1 LRCQNG
7 WRPAVIFKLFLNLSR
22 FFLIVW
28 LGLWAALAS
37 AQTSAQV
44 TLDYNRWAS
53 TANMAQDTLEAGTA
67 SGAFLIE
74 LRKQLALRRSEFSE
88 VQNFSPARLAT
99 LEEQLAA
106 LGPVPES
113 GTEPA
118 EIAERRMILAQE
130 IKVLNA
136 SRLRAREAYKQADGL
151 IREIDDA
158 LSAKDTEN
166 LLQLRP
172 SPIDL
177 RLWPEAVLQ
186 VTEKLKSLV
195 GSVSTAWNTP
205 VLRNKA
211 HDQLSLIVTLLLA
224 AGVLLTQGRRWLA
237 RALRRLSRSEDAYGV
252 DLARYLLG
260 LGKLVNVLF
269 CVFLVSL
276 AWSISRLYDFDLSVL
291 LQASPGIVAPFFI
304 SWWLAT
310 QLCPIDETTR
320 SVLALP
326 SGSRVQARFLI
337 RFLGVAI
344 SAMIFMAFLNAMGDF
359 SSGTVAVIVVV
370 LVSIAGV
377 GTLRLGGLL
386 WRQSHG
392 SHAAAG
398 AEQVPHRIVVRL
410 GQGLAVVAAI
420 CIALAVIGYSYLA
433 IELLMTVLL
442 ATEFLGI
449 LFVTFEAVR
458 NTVAMLSQ
466 DRNAGY
472 DSLAAV
478 VVNAALILASLP
490 VFALIAG
497 VRASELMELW
507 STFQSGVTLGEVQL
521 SPSVVLQLIV
531 VFVIGLLLTRLIQRT
546 LKIRILAKT
555 KIDAGGQNAIVSGI
569 GYFGIFLAAVV
580 AITYAGLDLSSL
592 AIVAGA
598 LSVGI
603 GFGLQNIVSNFVS
616 GIILLIER
624 PISVGDWIEVGGN
637 MGIVRKISVRS
648 TSIQTFDRTDV
659 IVPNADLV
667 SGTVTNYTHGSS
679 VGRIIVPIGVAY
691 GNDTRKIEELLLP
704 LAEQHPLVL
713 KDPAPSV
720 VFQGF
725 GADSLNFEI
734 RALLADIN
742 YGLTVRSEL
751 NHQVYEV
758 LTANGIEIPFG
769 QRDIWI
775 RNPEA
780 LGAVRSEPS

>member
-1 LRCQNG
+1 M
-7 WRPAVIFKLFLNLSR
+7 IFKLFLNLSR

-37 AQTSAQV
+37 AQTSPQV
-44 TLDYNRWAS
+44 TLDYDRWAA

-67 SGAFLIE
+67 SGDFLHE

-136 SRLRAREAYKQADGL
+136 PRLRAREAFKQADGL
-151 IREIDDA
+151 IREIDAA
-158 LSAKDTEN
+158 LSAKETEN

-186 VTEKLKSLV
+186 VSEKLKSLV
-195 GSVSTAWNTP
+195 GSVSTAWHTP
-205 VLRNKA
+205 VLRDKA
-211 HDQLSLIVTLLLA
+211 HDQLSLIVALLVA

-252 DLARYLLG
+252 DLAQYLLG
-260 LGKLVNVLF
+260 LGKLVNVLL
-269 CVFLVSL
+269 CVFLVSR
-276 AWSISRLYDFDLSVL
+276 AWSISRLYDFDLNVL
-291 LQASPGIVAPFFI
+291 LQASPWIVAPLFI
-304 SWWLAT
+304 SRWLAT
-310 QLCPIDETTR
+310 QLCLIDETTR

-344 SAMIFMAFLNAMGDF
+344 SAMIFMAFLNSMGDF

-392 SHAAAG
+392 PQAATG

-458 NTVAMLSQ
+458 NAAAMLSQ

-497 VRASELMELW
+497 VRPSELMELW

-546 LKIRILAKT
+546 LKIRVLAKT

-780 LGAVRSEPS
+780 LGAVGSEPS

>member
-1 LRCQNG
+1 M
-7 WRPAVIFKLFLNLSR
+7 IFKLFLNLSR

-37 AQTSAQV
+37 AQTSPQV
-44 TLDYNRWAS
+44 TLDYDRWAA

-67 SGAFLIE
+67 SGAFLHE

-136 SRLRAREAYKQADGL
+136 PRLRAREAFKQADGL
-151 IREIDDA
+151 IREIDAA
-158 LSAKDTEN
+158 LSAKETEN

-186 VTEKLKSLV
+186 VSEKLKSLV
-195 GSVSTAWNTP
+195 GSVSTAWHTP
-205 VLRNKA
+205 VLRDKA
-211 HDQLSLIVTLLLA
+211 HDQLSLIVALLVA

-252 DLARYLLG
+252 DLTQYLLG
-260 LGKLVNVLF
+260 LGRLVNVLL
-269 CVFLVSL
+269 CVFLVSR
-276 AWSISRLYDFDLSVL
+276 AWSISRLYDFDLNVL
-291 LQASPGIVAPFFI
+291 LQASPWIVAPLFI
-304 SWWLAT
+304 SRWLAT
-310 QLCPIDETTR
+310 QLCHIDETPR

-344 SAMIFMAFLNAMGDF
+344 SAMIFMAFLNSMGDF

-386 WRQSHG
+386 WRQSNG
-392 SHAAAG
+392 SQAATG

-433 IELLMTVLL
+433 FELLMTVLL

-458 NTVAMLSQ
+458 NAAAMLSQ

-497 VRASELMELW
+497 VRPSELMELW

-546 LKIRILAKT
+546 LKIRVLAKT

>member
-1 LRCQNG
+1 M
-7 WRPAVIFKLFLNLSR
+7 IFKLFLNLSR

-37 AQTSAQV
+37 AQTSPQV
-44 TLDYNRWAS
+44 TLDYDRWAA

-67 SGAFLIE
+67 SGAFLHE

-88 VQNFSPARLAT
+88 VQNLSPARLAT

-136 SRLRAREAYKQADGL
+136 PRLRAREAYKQADGL
-151 IREIDDA
+151 IREIDAA
-158 LSAKDTEN
+158 LSAKETEN

-186 VTEKLKSLV
+186 VSEKLKSLV
-195 GSVSTAWNTP
+195 GSVSTAWHTP
-205 VLRNKA
+205 VLRDKA
-211 HDQLSLIVTLLLA
+211 HDQLSLIVALLVA

-252 DLARYLLG
+252 DLAQYLLG
-260 LGKLVNVLF
+260 LGKLVNVLL
-269 CVFLVSL
+269 CVFLVSR
-276 AWSISRLYDFDLSVL
+276 AWSISRLYDFDLNVL
-291 LQASPGIVAPFFI
+291 LQASPGIVAPLFI
-304 SWWLAT
+304 SRWLAT
-310 QLCPIDETTR
+310 QLCPIDEMTR

-344 SAMIFMAFLNAMGDF
+344 SAMIFMAFLNSMGDF

-377 GTLRLGGLL
+377 GTLQLGGLL

-392 SHAAAG
+392 SQAATG

-458 NTVAMLSQ
+458 NVVAMLSQ

-497 VRASELMELW
+497 VRPSELMELW
-507 STFQSGVTLGEVQL
+507 SAFQSGVTLGEVQL

-546 LKIRILAKT
+546 LKIRVLAKT

-679 VGRIIVPIGVAY
+679 VGRIIVPVGVAY

-734 RALLADIN
+734 RALLGDIN
-742 YGLTVRSEL
+742 FGLTVRSEL
-751 NHQVYEV
+751 NHQIYEV
-758 LTANGIEIPFG
+758 LTAHGIEIPFR

-780 LGAVRSEPS
+780 LSGVRSEPSQPS

>member
-1 LRCQNG
+1 
-7 WRPAVIFKLFLNLSR
+7 
-22 FFLIVW
+22 
-28 LGLWAALAS
+28 
-37 AQTSAQV
+37 
-44 TLDYNRWAS
+44 
-53 TANMAQDTLEAGTA
+53 MAQDTLEAGTA

-211 HDQLSLIVTLLLA
+211 HDQLSLIVALLLA

-237 RALRRLSRSEDAYGV
+237 RALRRLSRSDDAYGV

-260 LGKLVNVLF
+260 LGKLVNVLL
-269 CVFLVSL
+269 CVFLVSV

>member
-1 LRCQNG
+1 M
-7 WRPAVIFKLFLNLSR
+7 IFKLFLNLSR

-37 AQTSAQV
+37 AQTSPQV
-44 TLDYNRWAS
+44 TLDYDRWAA

-67 SGAFLIE
+67 SGAFLHE

-136 SRLRAREAYKQADGL
+136 PRLRAREAFKQADGL
-151 IREIDDA
+151 IREIDAA
-158 LSAKDTEN
+158 LSAKETEN

-186 VTEKLKSLV
+186 VSEKLKSLV
-195 GSVSTAWNTP
+195 GSVSTAWHTP
-205 VLRNKA
+205 VLRDNA
-211 HDQLSLIVTLLLA
+211 HDQLSLIVALLVA

-252 DLARYLLG
+252 DLAQYLLG
-260 LGKLVNVLF
+260 LGKLVNVLL
-269 CVFLVSL
+269 CVFLVSR
-276 AWSISRLYDFDLSVL
+276 AWSISRLYDFDLNVL
-291 LQASPGIVAPFFI
+291 LQASPWIVAPLFI
-304 SWWLAT
+304 SRWLAT

-344 SAMIFMAFLNAMGDF
+344 SAMIFMAFLNSMGDF

>member
-1 LRCQNG
+1 M
-7 WRPAVIFKLFLNLSR
+7 IFKLFLNLSR
-22 FFLIVW
+22 FFLILS

-37 AQTSAQV
+37 AQTSP
-44 TLDYNRWAS
+44 DYSRWDA
-53 TANMAQDTLEAGTA
+53 TANMAQDTLEIGTA
-67 SGAFLIE
+67 NEAFLIK
-74 LRKQLALRRSEFSE
+74 LRAQLALRRSEFSE
-88 VQNFSPARLAT
+88 AQNSFPARLAI

-106 LGPVPES
+106 LGPAPES

-118 EIAERRMILAQE
+118 EIAERRASLTQNIEA
-130 IKVLNA
+130 INA
-136 SRLRAREAYKQADGL
+136 PRIRAREAYKQADGL
-151 IREIDDA
+151 IREIDAA
-158 LSAKDTEN
+158 LSAKQTEN
-166 LLQLRP
+166 LLKLGP

-177 RLWPEAVLQ
+177 RLWPAAVLQ
-186 VTEKLKSLV
+186 ITEKSQSLAR
-195 GSVSTAWNTP
+195 SVATAWNTP
-205 VLRNKA
+205 VVRDKA
-211 HDQLSLIVTLLLA
+211 RDQLPFIMTLLLA

-237 RALRRLSRSEDAYGV
+237 RALRSLSRSEHAHGV
-252 DLARYLLG
+252 DLAGYLLA
-260 LGKLVNVLF
+260 LGQLVIVML
-269 CVFLVSL
+269 CVFLVSR
-276 AWSISRLYDFDLSVL
+276 AWTVSRLYDLDLSVL
-291 LQASPGIVAPFFI
+291 LQGATWIFASLFI
-304 SWWLAT
+304 SRWLAT
-310 QLCPIDETTR
+310 QLCPIDEMTR
-320 SVLALP
+320 SALALP
-326 SGSRVQARFLI
+326 RGLGVQVRFLI
-337 RFLGVAI
+337 RWLGVII
-344 SAMIFMAFLNAMGDF
+344 SAMILMDYLSDMGDF
-359 SSGTVAVIVVV
+359 SSGTTAVIVFV

-377 GTLRLGGLL
+377 GTFRLGGLL
-386 WRQSHG
+386 WRQSHRLQ
-392 SHAAAG
+392 ATT
-398 AEQVPHRIVVRL
+398 EVDPVPYRFVVRL
-410 GQGLAVVAAI
+410 GQGLAVFAVI
-420 CIALAVIGYSYLA
+420 SIALAVIGYSDLA
-433 IELLMTVLL
+433 VELLRSILL
-442 ATEFLGI
+442 SIGLLGM

-458 NTVAMLSQ
+458 NAFAVLST
-466 DRNAGY
+466 DRSAGH

-478 VVNAALILASLP
+478 VVNAGLIAASLP
-490 VFALIAG
+490 VFALIGG
-497 VRASELMELW
+497 VRTSELTELW
-507 STFQSGVTLGEVQL
+507 STFKSGVRLGEVQL
-521 SPSVVLQLIV
+521 SPGIVLQLIV
-531 VFVIGLLLTRLIQRT
+531 VFVIGLLMTRLIQRT
-546 LKIRILAKT
+546 LKTRILAKT

-569 GYFGIFLAAVV
+569 GYFGIFLAAIV
-580 AITYAGLDLSSL
+580 AITFAGLDLSSL

-679 VGRIIVPIGVAY
+679 VGRIIVPVGVAY

-704 LAEQHPLVL
+704 LAEKHPLVL

-734 RALLADIN
+734 RALLGDIN

-758 LTANGIEIPFG
+758 LTAHGIEIPFG

-780 LGAVRSEPS
+780 LGAARSEPS

>member
-1 LRCQNG
+1 
-7 WRPAVIFKLFLNLSR
+7 
-22 FFLIVW
+22 
-28 LGLWAALAS
+28 
-37 AQTSAQV
+37 
-44 TLDYNRWAS
+44 
-53 TANMAQDTLEAGTA
+53 
-67 SGAFLIE
+67 
-74 LRKQLALRRSEFSE
+74 
-88 VQNFSPARLAT
+88 
-99 LEEQLAA
+99 
-106 LGPVPES
+106 
-113 GTEPA
+113 
-118 EIAERRMILAQE
+118 
-130 IKVLNA
+130 
-136 SRLRAREAYKQADGL
+136 
-151 IREIDDA
+151 
-158 LSAKDTEN
+158 
-166 LLQLRP
+166 
-172 SPIDL
+172 
-177 RLWPEAVLQ
+177 
-186 VTEKLKSLV
+186 
-195 GSVSTAWNTP
+195 
-205 VLRNKA
+205 
-211 HDQLSLIVTLLLA
+211 
-224 AGVLLTQGRRWLA
+224 
-237 RALRRLSRSEDAYGV
+237 
-252 DLARYLLG
+252 
-260 LGKLVNVLF
+260 
-269 CVFLVSL
+269 VFLVSR
-276 AWSISRLYDFDLSVL
+276 AWSISRLYDFDLNVL
-291 LQASPGIVAPFFI
+291 LQASPWIVAPLFI
-304 SWWLAT
+304 SRWLAT

-326 SGSRVQARFLI
+326 SGSRVQARLLI

-344 SAMIFMAFLNAMGDF
+344 SAMIFMAFLNSMGDF

-386 WRQSHG
+386 WRQSNG
-392 SHAAAG
+392 SQAATG

-458 NTVAMLSQ
+458 NAAAMLSQ

-497 VRASELMELW
+497 VRPSELMELW

-546 LKIRILAKT
+546 LKIRVLAKT

-704 LAEQHPLVL
+704 LVEQHPLVL

>member
-1 LRCQNG
+1 M
-7 WRPAVIFKLFLNLSR
+7 IFKLFLNLSR

-260 LGKLVNVLF
+260 LGKLVNVLL

-344 SAMIFMAFLNAMGDF
+344 SAMIFMAFLNSMGDF

-392 SHAAAG
+392 PQAATG

>member
-1 LRCQNG
+1 M
-7 WRPAVIFKLFLNLSR
+7 IFKLFLNLSR

-37 AQTSAQV
+37 AQTSPQV
-44 TLDYNRWAS
+44 TLDYDRWAA

-67 SGAFLIE
+67 SGAFLHE

-136 SRLRAREAYKQADGL
+136 PRLRAREAYKQADGL
-151 IREIDDA
+151 IREIDAA
-158 LSAKDTEN
+158 LSAKETEN

-186 VTEKLKSLV
+186 VSEKLKSLV
-195 GSVSTAWNTP
+195 GSVSTAWHTP
-205 VLRNKA
+205 VLRDKA
-211 HDQLSLIVTLLLA
+211 HDQLSLIVALLVA

-252 DLARYLLG
+252 DLTQYLLG
-260 LGKLVNVLF
+260 LGRLVNVLL
-269 CVFLVSL
+269 CVFLVSR
-276 AWSISRLYDFDLSVL
+276 AWSISRLYDFDLNVL
-291 LQASPGIVAPFFI
+291 LQASPWIVAPLFI
-304 SWWLAT
+304 SRWLAT

-344 SAMIFMAFLNAMGDF
+344 SAMIFMAFLNSMGDF

-386 WRQSHG
+386 WRQSNG
-392 SHAAAG
+392 SQAATG

-458 NTVAMLSQ
+458 NAAAMLSQ

-497 VRASELMELW
+497 VRPSELMELW

-546 LKIRILAKT
+546 LKIRVLAKT

>member
-1 LRCQNG
+1 
-7 WRPAVIFKLFLNLSR
+7 VIFKLFLNLSR

-37 AQTSAQV
+37 AQTSPQV
-44 TLDYNRWAS
+44 TLDYDRWAA

-67 SGAFLIE
+67 SGAFLHE

-136 SRLRAREAYKQADGL
+136 PRLRAREAFKQADGL
-151 IREIDDA
+151 IREIDAA
-158 LSAKDTEN
+158 LSAKETEN

-186 VTEKLKSLV
+186 VSEKLKSLV
-195 GSVSTAWNTP
+195 GSVSTAWHTP
-205 VLRNKA
+205 VLRDKA
-211 HDQLSLIVTLLLA
+211 HDQLSLIVALLVA

-252 DLARYLLG
+252 DLAQYLLG
-260 LGKLVNVLF
+260 LGKLVNVLL
-269 CVFLVSL
+269 CVFLVSR
-276 AWSISRLYDFDLSVL
+276 AWSISRLYDFDLNVL
-291 LQASPGIVAPFFI
+291 LQASPGIVAPLFI
-304 SWWLAT
+304 SRWLAT
-310 QLCPIDETTR
+310 QLCPIDEMTR

-344 SAMIFMAFLNAMGDF
+344 SAMIFMAFLNSMGDF

-377 GTLRLGGLL
+377 GTLQLGGLL

-392 SHAAAG
+392 SQAATG

-458 NTVAMLSQ
+458 NVVAMLSQ

-497 VRASELMELW
+497 VRPSELMELW

-546 LKIRILAKT
+546 LKIRVLAKT

-704 LAEQHPLVL
+704 LVEQHPLVL

>member
-1 LRCQNG
+1 M
-7 WRPAVIFKLFLNLSR
+7 IFKLFLNLSR

-136 SRLRAREAYKQADGL
+136 PRLRAREAFKQADGL
-151 IREIDDA
+151 IREIDAA
-158 LSAKDTEN
+158 LSAKETEN

-186 VTEKLKSLV
+186 VSEKLKSLV
-195 GSVSTAWNTP
+195 GSVSTAWHTP
-205 VLRNKA
+205 VLRDKA
-211 HDQLSLIVTLLLA
+211 HDQLSLIVALLVA

-252 DLARYLLG
+252 DLAQYLLG
-260 LGKLVNVLF
+260 LGKLVNVLL
-269 CVFLVSL
+269 CVFLVSR
-276 AWSISRLYDFDLSVL
+276 AWSISRLYDFDLNVL
-291 LQASPGIVAPFFI
+291 LQASPWIVAPLFI
-304 SWWLAT
+304 SRWLAT

-344 SAMIFMAFLNAMGDF
+344 SAMIFMAFLNSMGDF

-392 SHAAAG
+392 PQAATG

-458 NTVAMLSQ
+458 NAAAMLSQ

-497 VRASELMELW
+497 VRPSELMELW

-546 LKIRILAKT
+546 LKIRVLAKT

-780 LGAVRSEPS
+780 LGAVRAEPS

>member
-1 LRCQNG
+1 
-7 WRPAVIFKLFLNLSR
+7 VIFKLFLNLSR

-37 AQTSAQV
+37 AQTSPQV
-44 TLDYNRWAS
+44 TLDYDRWAA

-67 SGAFLIE
+67 SGAFLHE

-113 GTEPA
+113 GTEPV

-136 SRLRAREAYKQADGL
+136 PRLRAREAFKQADGL
-151 IREIDDA
+151 IREIDAA
-158 LSAKDTEN
+158 LSAKETEN

-186 VTEKLKSLV
+186 VSEKLKSLV
-195 GSVSTAWNTP
+195 GSVSTAWHTP
-205 VLRNKA
+205 VLRDKA
-211 HDQLSLIVTLLLA
+211 HDQLSLIVALLVA

-252 DLARYLLG
+252 DLAQYLLG
-260 LGKLVNVLF
+260 LGRLVNVLL
-269 CVFLVSL
+269 CVFLVSR
-276 AWSISRLYDFDLSVL
+276 AWSISRLYDFDLNVL
-291 LQASPGIVAPFFI
+291 LQASPWIVAPLFI
-304 SWWLAT
+304 SRWLAT
-310 QLCPIDETTR
+310 QLCPIDEMTR

-344 SAMIFMAFLNAMGDF
+344 SAMIFMAFLNSMGDF

-386 WRQSHG
+386 WRQSNG
-392 SHAAAG
+392 SQAATG

-433 IELLMTVLL
+433 FELLMTVLL

-458 NTVAMLSQ
+458 NVVAMLSQ

-497 VRASELMELW
+497 VRPSELMELW

-546 LKIRILAKT
+546 LKIRVLAKT

>member
-1 LRCQNG
+1 M
-7 WRPAVIFKLFLNLSR
+7 IFKLFLSLSR

-260 LGKLVNVLF
+260 LGKLVNVLL

>member
-1 LRCQNG
+1 
-7 WRPAVIFKLFLNLSR
+7 VIFKLFLNLSR
-22 FFLIVW
+22 VFLIVW

-37 AQTSAQV
+37 AQTSPQV
-44 TLDYNRWAS
+44 TLDYDRWAA

-67 SGAFLIE
+67 SAAFLHE

-106 LGPVPES
+106 LGPMPES

-136 SRLRAREAYKQADGL
+136 PRLRAREAYKQADGL
-151 IREIDDA
+151 IREIDA
-158 LSAKDTEN
+158 TLSAKETEN

-177 RLWPEAVLQ
+177 RLWPVAVLQ
-186 VTEKLKSLV
+186 ISEKLKSLV
-195 GSVSTAWNTP
+195 GSVSTAWHTP
-205 VLRNKA
+205 VLRDKA
-211 HDQLSLIVTLLLA
+211 HDQLSLIVALLVA

-252 DLARYLLG
+252 DLAQYLLG
-260 LGKLVNVLF
+260 LGKLVNVLL
-269 CVFLVSL
+269 CVFLVSR

-304 SWWLAT
+304 SRWLAT

-326 SGSRVQARFLI
+326 SGSRVQALFWI

-344 SAMIFMAFLNAMGDF
+344 SAMIFMAFLNSMGDF

-392 SHAAAG
+392 SQAATG

-458 NTVAMLSQ
+458 NAVAMLSP

-497 VRASELMELW
+497 VRPSELMELW

-691 GNDTRKIEELLLP
+691 GNDTRKIEELLQP

-734 RALLADIN
+734 RALLSDIN

>member
-1 LRCQNG
+1 M
-7 WRPAVIFKLFLNLSR
+7 IFKLFLNLSR

-37 AQTSAQV
+37 AQTSPQV
-44 TLDYNRWAS
+44 TLDYDRWAA

-67 SGAFLIE
+67 SGAFLHE

-136 SRLRAREAYKQADGL
+136 PRLRAREAYKQADGL
-151 IREIDDA
+151 IREIDAA
-158 LSAKDTEN
+158 LSAKETEN

-186 VTEKLKSLV
+186 VSEKLKSLV
-195 GSVSTAWNTP
+195 GSVSTAWHTP
-205 VLRNKA
+205 VLRDKA
-211 HDQLSLIVTLLLA
+211 HDQLSLIVALLVA
-224 AGVLLTQGRRWLA
+224 AGVLLTQGRRWLV

-252 DLARYLLG
+252 DLAQYLLG
-260 LGKLVNVLF
+260 LGRLVNVLL
-269 CVFLVSL
+269 CVFLVSR
-276 AWSISRLYDFDLSVL
+276 AWSISRLYDFDLNVL
-291 LQASPGIVAPFFI
+291 LQASPWIVAPLFI
-304 SWWLAT
+304 SRWLAT
-310 QLCPIDETTR
+310 QLCRIDETTR

-344 SAMIFMAFLNAMGDF
+344 SAMIFMAFLNSMGDF

-392 SHAAAG
+392 PQAATG

-497 VRASELMELW
+497 VRPSELMELW

-546 LKIRILAKT
+546 LKIRVLAKT

>member
-1 LRCQNG
+1 MG
-7 WRPAVIFKLFLNLSR
+7 LFC
-22 FFLIVW
+22 
-28 LGLWAALAS
+28 
-37 AQTSAQV
+37 
-44 TLDYNRWAS
+44 
-53 TANMAQDTLEAGTA
+53 
-67 SGAFLIE
+67 IE

-136 SRLRAREAYKQADGL
+136 PRLRAREAYKQADGL

-195 GSVSTAWNTP
+195 GSVSTAWHTP
-205 VLRNKA
+205 VLRDKA
-211 HDQLSLIVTLLLA
+211 HDQLSLIVALLVA

-252 DLARYLLG
+252 DLAQYLLG
-260 LGKLVNVLF
+260 LGKLVNVLL
-269 CVFLVSL
+269 CVFLVSR

-304 SWWLAT
+304 SRWLAT

-344 SAMIFMAFLNAMGDF
+344 SAMIFMAFLNSMGDF

-392 SHAAAG
+392 SQAATG

-458 NTVAMLSQ
+458 NAVAMLSQ

>member
-1 LRCQNG
+1 M
-7 WRPAVIFKLFLNLSR
+7 IFKLFLNLSR

-37 AQTSAQV
+37 AQTSPQV
-44 TLDYNRWAS
+44 TLDYDRWAA

-67 SGAFLIE
+67 SGAFLHE

-118 EIAERRMILAQE
+118 EI
-130 IKVLNA
+130 
-136 SRLRAREAYKQADGL
+136 
-151 IREIDDA
+151 REIDAA
-158 LSAKDTEN
+158 LSAKETEN

-186 VTEKLKSLV
+186 VSEKLKSLV
-195 GSVSTAWNTP
+195 GSVSTAWHTP
-205 VLRNKA
+205 VLRDKA
-211 HDQLSLIVTLLLA
+211 HDQLSLIVALLVA

-252 DLARYLLG
+252 DLAQYLLG
-260 LGKLVNVLF
+260 LGKLVNVLL
-269 CVFLVSL
+269 CVFLVSR
-276 AWSISRLYDFDLSVL
+276 AWSISRLYDFDLNVL
-291 LQASPGIVAPFFI
+291 LQASPGIVAPLFI
-304 SWWLAT
+304 SRWLAT
-310 QLCPIDETTR
+310 QLCPIDEMTR

-344 SAMIFMAFLNAMGDF
+344 SAMIFMAFLNSMGDF

-377 GTLRLGGLL
+377 GTLQLGGLL

-392 SHAAAG
+392 SQAATG

-458 NTVAMLSQ
+458 NVVAMLSQ

-497 VRASELMELW
+497 VRPSELMELW

-546 LKIRILAKT
+546 LKIRVLAKT

>member
-1 LRCQNG
+1 M
-7 WRPAVIFKLFLNLSR
+7 IFKLFLNLSR

-780 LGAVRSEPS
+780 LGAVRAEPS

>member
-1 LRCQNG
+1 M
-7 WRPAVIFKLFLNLSR
+7 IFKLFLNLSR

-37 AQTSAQV
+37 AQTSPQV
-44 TLDYNRWAS
+44 TLDYDRWAA

-67 SGAFLIE
+67 SGAFLHE

-113 GTEPA
+113 GIEPA

-136 SRLRAREAYKQADGL
+136 PRLRAREAFKQADGL
-151 IREIDDA
+151 IREIDAA
-158 LSAKDTEN
+158 LSAKETEN

-186 VTEKLKSLV
+186 VSEKLKSLV
-195 GSVSTAWNTP
+195 GSVSTAWHTP
-205 VLRNKA
+205 VLRDKA
-211 HDQLSLIVTLLLA
+211 HDQLSLIVALLVA

-252 DLARYLLG
+252 DLAQYLLG
-260 LGKLVNVLF
+260 LGKLVNVLL
-269 CVFLVSL
+269 CVFLVSR
-276 AWSISRLYDFDLSVL
+276 AWSISRLYDFDLNVL
-291 LQASPGIVAPFFI
+291 LQASPWIVAPLFI
-304 SWWLAT
+304 SRWLAT
-310 QLCPIDETTR
+310 QLCLIDETTR

-326 SGSRVQARFLI
+326 RGSRVQARFLI

-344 SAMIFMAFLNAMGDF
+344 SAMIFMAFLNSMGDF

-392 SHAAAG
+392 PQAATG

-458 NTVAMLSQ
+458 NAAAMLSQ

-497 VRASELMELW
+497 VRPSELMELW

-546 LKIRILAKT
+546 LKIRVLAKT

>member
-1 LRCQNG
+1 M
-7 WRPAVIFKLFLNLSR
+7 IFKLFLNLSK

-28 LGLWAALAS
+28 LGLWATLAS

-44 TLDYNRWAS
+44 TPAYSRWAA

-67 SGAFLIE
+67 NEAFLTK
-74 LRKQLALRRSEFSE
+74 LREQLALRRSEFLE
-88 VQNFSPARLAT
+88 AQNSSPARLAI

-113 GTEPA
+113 GTELA
-118 EIAERRMILAQE
+118 EIAERRASLAQDIE
-130 IKVLNA
+130 AINA
-136 SRLRAREAYKQADGL
+136 PRIRAREAYKQADGL
-151 IREIDDA
+151 IREIDAA
-158 LSAKDTEN
+158 LSAKQTEN
-166 LLQLRP
+166 LLKLGP

-186 VTEKLKSLV
+186 ITEKLQSLV

-205 VLRNKA
+205 VVRDKA
-211 HDQLSLIVTLLLA
+211 RDQLPLIVTLLLA
-224 AGVLLTQGRRWLA
+224 AGLLLTQGRRWLA
-237 RALRRLSRSEDAYGV
+237 RALRRLSRSEDAFGV

-260 LGKLVNVLF
+260 LGQLVNVML
-269 CVFLVSL
+269 CVFLLSR
-276 AWSISRLYDFDLSVL
+276 AWSVSRLYDLDLSVL
-291 LQASPGIVAPFFI
+291 LQAATWIFAPLFI
-304 SWWLAT
+304 SRWLAT
-310 QLCPIDETTR
+310 QLCPIDETSR
-320 SVLALP
+320 SALALP
-326 SGSRVQARFLI
+326 GGSGLQARLLI
-337 RFLGVAI
+337 RWLGVVI
-344 SAMIFMAFLNAMGDF
+344 SAMILMGYLSDMGDF
-359 SSGTVAVIVVV
+359 SSGTEAVIVFV

-392 SHAAAG
+392 PQAATG

-433 IELLMTVLL
+433 IELLMSILL
-442 ATEFLGI
+442 STGLLGI

-458 NTVAMLSQ
+458 NAFAMLSS
-466 DRNAGY
+466 DRSAGH

-478 VVNAALILASLP
+478 VVNAGLIVASLP
-490 VFALIAG
+490 VFALIGG
-497 VRASELMELW
+497 VRTSELTELW
-507 STFQSGVTLGEVQL
+507 ASFKSGVTLGEVQL
-521 SPSVVLQLIV
+521 SPGVVLQLIV

-546 LKIRILAKT
+546 LKTRILAKT

-580 AITYAGLDLSSL
+580 AITSAGLDLSSL

>member
-1 LRCQNG
+1 M
-7 WRPAVIFKLFLNLSR
+7 IFKLFLNLSR

-37 AQTSAQV
+37 AQTSPQV
-44 TLDYNRWAS
+44 TLDYDRWAA

-67 SGAFLIE
+67 SGAFLHE

-113 GTEPA
+113 GTEPV

-136 SRLRAREAYKQADGL
+136 PRLRAREAYKQADGL
-151 IREIDDA
+151 IREIDAA
-158 LSAKDTEN
+158 LSAKETEN

-186 VTEKLKSLV
+186 VSEKLKSLV
-195 GSVSTAWNTP
+195 GSVSTAWHTP
-205 VLRNKA
+205 VLRDKA
-211 HDQLSLIVTLLLA
+211 HDQLSLIVALLVA

-252 DLARYLLG
+252 DLTQYLLG
-260 LGKLVNVLF
+260 LGRLVNVLL
-269 CVFLVSL
+269 CVFLVSR
-276 AWSISRLYDFDLSVL
+276 AWSISRLYDFDLNVL
-291 LQASPGIVAPFFI
+291 LQASPWIVAPLFI
-304 SWWLAT
+304 SRWLAT

-344 SAMIFMAFLNAMGDF
+344 SAMIFMAFLNSMGDF

-386 WRQSHG
+386 WRQSNG
-392 SHAAAG
+392 SQAATG

-458 NTVAMLSQ
+458 NAAAMLSQ

-497 VRASELMELW
+497 VRPSELMELW

-546 LKIRILAKT
+546 LKIRVLAKT

>member
-1 LRCQNG
+1 
-7 WRPAVIFKLFLNLSR
+7 VIFKLFLNLSR

-37 AQTSAQV
+37 AQTSPQV
-44 TLDYNRWAS
+44 TLDYDRWAA

-67 SGAFLIE
+67 SGAFLHE

-136 SRLRAREAYKQADGL
+136 PRLRAREAFKQADGL
-151 IREIDDA
+151 IREIDAA
-158 LSAKDTEN
+158 LSAKETEN

-186 VTEKLKSLV
+186 VSEKLKSLV
-195 GSVSTAWNTP
+195 GSVSTAWHTP
-205 VLRNKA
+205 VLRDKA
-211 HDQLSLIVTLLLA
+211 HDQLSLIVALLVA

-252 DLARYLLG
+252 DLAQYLLG
-260 LGKLVNVLF
+260 LGKLVNVLL
-269 CVFLVSL
+269 CVFLVSR
-276 AWSISRLYDFDLSVL
+276 AWSISRLYDFDLNVL
-291 LQASPGIVAPFFI
+291 LQASPGIVAPLFI
-304 SWWLAT
+304 SRWLAT
-310 QLCPIDETTR
+310 QLCPIDEMTR

-344 SAMIFMAFLNAMGDF
+344 SAMIFMAFLNSMGDF

-377 GTLRLGGLL
+377 GTLQLGGLL

-392 SHAAAG
+392 SQAATG

-458 NTVAMLSQ
+458 NVVAMLSQ

-497 VRASELMELW
+497 VRPSELMELW

-546 LKIRILAKT
+546 LKIRVLAKT

>member
-1 LRCQNG
+1 M
-7 WRPAVIFKLFLNLSR
+7 IFKLFLNLSR

-37 AQTSAQV
+37 AQTSPQV
-44 TLDYNRWAS
+44 TLDYDRWAA

-67 SGAFLIE
+67 SGAFLHE

-136 SRLRAREAYKQADGL
+136 PRLRAREAFKQADGL
-151 IREIDDA
+151 IREIDAA
-158 LSAKDTEN
+158 LSAKETEN

-186 VTEKLKSLV
+186 VSEKLKSLV
-195 GSVSTAWNTP
+195 GSVSTAWHTP
-205 VLRNKA
+205 VLRDKA
-211 HDQLSLIVTLLLA
+211 HDQLSLIVALLVA

-252 DLARYLLG
+252 DLAQYLLG
-260 LGKLVNVLF
+260 LGKLVNVLL
-269 CVFLVSL
+269 CVFLVSR
-276 AWSISRLYDFDLSVL
+276 AWSISRLYDFDLNVL
-291 LQASPGIVAPFFI
+291 LQASPGIVAPLFI
-304 SWWLAT
+304 SRWLAT
-310 QLCPIDETTR
+310 QLCPIDEMTR

-344 SAMIFMAFLNAMGDF
+344 SAMIFMAFLNSMGDF

-377 GTLRLGGLL
+377 GTLQLGGLL

-392 SHAAAG
+392 SQAATG

-458 NTVAMLSQ
+458 NVVAMLSQ

-497 VRASELMELW
+497 VRPSELMELW

-546 LKIRILAKT
+546 LKIRVLAKT

-704 LAEQHPLVL
+704 LVEQHPLVL

>member
-1 LRCQNG
+1 M
-7 WRPAVIFKLFLNLSR
+7 IFKLFLNLSR

>member
-1 LRCQNG
+1 M
-7 WRPAVIFKLFLNLSR
+7 IFKLFLNLSR

-37 AQTSAQV
+37 AQTSPQV
-44 TLDYNRWAS
+44 TLDYDRWAA

-67 SGAFLIE
+67 SGAFLHE

-136 SRLRAREAYKQADGL
+136 PRLRAREAFKQADGL
-151 IREIDDA
+151 IREIDAA
-158 LSAKDTEN
+158 LSAKETEN

-186 VTEKLKSLV
+186 VSEKLKSLV
-195 GSVSTAWNTP
+195 GSVSTAWHTP
-205 VLRNKA
+205 VLRDKA
-211 HDQLSLIVTLLLA
+211 HDQLSLIVALLVA

-252 DLARYLLG
+252 DLAQYLLG
-260 LGKLVNVLF
+260 LGKLVNVLL
-269 CVFLVSL
+269 CVFLVSR
-276 AWSISRLYDFDLSVL
+276 AWSISRLYDFDLNVL
-291 LQASPGIVAPFFI
+291 LQASPGIVAPLFI
-304 SWWLAT
+304 SRWLAT
-310 QLCPIDETTR
+310 QLCPIDEMTR

-344 SAMIFMAFLNAMGDF
+344 SAMIFMAFLNSMGDF

-377 GTLRLGGLL
+377 GTLQLGGLL

-392 SHAAAG
+392 SQAATG

-458 NTVAMLSQ
+458 NVVAMLSQ

-497 VRASELMELW
+497 VRPSELMELW

-546 LKIRILAKT
+546 LKIRVLAKT

>member
-1 LRCQNG
+1 M
-7 WRPAVIFKLFLNLSR
+7 IFKLFLNLSR

-37 AQTSAQV
+37 AQTSPQV
-44 TLDYNRWAS
+44 TLDYDRWAA

-67 SGAFLIE
+67 SGAFLHE

-136 SRLRAREAYKQADGL
+136 PRLRAREAFKQADGL
-151 IREIDDA
+151 IREIDAA
-158 LSAKDTEN
+158 LSAKETEN

-186 VTEKLKSLV
+186 VSEKLKSLV
-195 GSVSTAWNTP
+195 GSVSTAWHTP
-205 VLRNKA
+205 VLRDKA
-211 HDQLSLIVTLLLA
+211 HDQLSLIVALLVA

-252 DLARYLLG
+252 DLAQYLLG
-260 LGKLVNVLF
+260 LGKLVNVLL
-269 CVFLVSL
+269 CVFLVSR
-276 AWSISRLYDFDLSVL
+276 AWSISRLYDFDLNVL
-291 LQASPGIVAPFFI
+291 LQASPWIVAPLFI
-304 SWWLAT
+304 SRWLAT

-392 SHAAAG
+392 SQAATG